1 MQIKIKM
8 PLRFVIGLLMC
19 ALRAVGGDSWTL
31 DRALD
36 CALTNNPDAQL
47 ARQRVIAAQA
57 GLEQANAAFWPRL
70 QFQSSYTRTDN
81 PMMVFGSILNQ
92 RAYPSA
98 GLDFNDVPDV
108 DDLNTK
114 GLVTVPLYAGG
125 KNKAGRAAAQANS
138 EAARQE
144 TEVVRNALGFE
155 VSRAFYTVLKTRQ
168 FIRAADAAVLSFDSS
183 VSVAKK
189 RLEGG
194 TLLKSDELDLEVRS
208 AQAREDLVRAR
219 NATVLAVRAL
229 RNLLGIEEGEF
240 LVADSAPAVTA
251 PDSGD
256 FSRRAELAAARQH
269 ERAAQEQ
276 VRGAKAGY
284 LPRVNAFGS
293 LDYNYGWKFESGGR
307 SYTVGAFLQW
317 DLWDGKLT
325 RAKVREA
332 NANLESAREEQ
343 RKLRLALDLEVE
355 QARLNLKEAN
365 ERLGV
370 TDQTVAQASE
380 SARLTRARFEQGVA
394 LSTQLIDSETALVTT
409 RVRRA
414 EAEADQQIAI
424 GALRKALALPQLD
437 SKSNSESK

>member
-1 MQIKIKM
+1 MQLKIKTS
-8 PLRFVIGLLMC
+8 LRFLGGLLVW
-19 ALRAVGGDSWTL
+19 ALPAVAGDAWTL
-31 DRALD
+31 ERALD
-36 CALTNNPDAQL
+36 YALANSPDAKL

-57 GLEQANAAFWPRL
+57 GLEQANAVFWPRL

-92 RAYPSA
+92 RAYPSG

-108 DDLNTK
+108 DNLNTK

-125 KNKAGRAAAQANS
+125 RNKAGRAAAQANT

-144 TEVVRNALGFE
+144 TEAVRNALAFQ

-168 FIRAADAAVLSFDSS
+168 FIRATEGAVVSFDSNL
-183 VSVAKK
+183 SVARKH
-189 RLEGG
+189 LQGG
-194 TLLKSDELDLEVRS
+194 TLLKTDVLDLEVRS
-208 AQAREDLVRAR
+208 AQARENLVRAR
-219 NATVLAVRAL
+219 NANALAVRAL
-229 RNLLGIEEGEF
+229 RNLLGIEEGNF
-240 LVADSAPAVTA
+240 LVADSAPAVAA

-256 FSRRAELAAARQH
+256 FSRRAELAAAHQH

-307 SYTVGAFLQW
+307 SYTVGALLQW

-332 NANLESAREEQ
+332 DANLESAREEQ

-355 QARLNLKEAN
+355 QARLNLTEAN
-365 ERLGV
+365 ERLDV
-370 TDQTVAQASE
+370 TDQTLAQASE
-380 SARLTRARFEQGVA
+380 SASLTRARFEQGAA

>member
-1 MQIKIKM
+1 MQLKIKT
-8 PLRFVIGLLMC
+8 PLRFFSGLLVW
-19 ALRAVGGDSWTL
+19 ALPAVAGDTWTL
-31 DRALD
+31 ERALD
-36 CALTNNPDAQL
+36 YALANSPDARL

-125 KNKAGRAAAQANS
+125 KNKAGRAAAQANT

-144 TEVVRNALGFE
+144 TEAVRNALAFE

-168 FIRAADAAVLSFDSS
+168 FIQATDAAVVSFDSNL
-183 VSVAKK
+183 SVARKL
-189 RLEGG
+189 LEEG
-194 TLLKSDELDLEVRS
+194 TLLKSDVLDLEVRS
-208 AQAREDLVRAR
+208 AQARENLVRAR
-219 NATVLAVRAL
+219 NANALAVRAL
-229 RNLLGIEEGEF
+229 RNLLGIEEGNF
-240 LVADSAPAVTA
+240 LVADSAPTVAA
-251 PDSGD
+251 PDSSD
-256 FSRRAELAAARQH
+256 FSGRAELAAARQH

-293 LDYNYGWKFESGGR
+293 LDYDYGWKFESGGR
-307 SYTVGAFLQW
+307 SYTVGALLQW

-332 NANLESAREEQ
+332 NANLDSAREEQ

-355 QARLNLKEAN
+355 QARLNLNEAN

-380 SARLTRARFEQGVA
+380 SASLTRARFEQGVA